1 MTSSLRFWRKQR
13 GISQTALARKIGV
26 DQPAI
31 SGFENGDKEPTA
43 ESWELIASTLNI
55 PVDVLFAPPPISFGG
70 TTDTVIQRTTSE
82 SPSADG
88 VKSRKARRPQGFGRV
103 TFLTPSQARVKMQL
117 RKTIK
122 LSDEEWDG
130 VEVFVELPCE
140 DDPDAIREAK
150 AEAVKYCQD
159 FIEEEIG
166 RITQD
171 YINQFNRVIVEKVES
186 GEESGIFENTSRSQ

>member
-1 MTSSLRFWRKQR
+1 MTNSLRFWRKLR

-26 DQPAI
+26 EQPII
-31 SGFENGDKEPTA
+31 SWFETGDKDPTA
-43 ESWELIASTLNI
+43 ETWEQLASTLDVPI
-55 PVDVLFAPPPISFGG
+55 DVLFAPPPISFGG
-70 TTDTVIQRTTSE
+70 TTDAIIERTTSE
-82 SPSADG
+82 APNVDG
-88 VKSRKARRPQGFGRV
+88 KKSRKARRSQGFGRV

-150 AEAVKYCQD
+150 TEAVKYCQD

-166 RITQD
+166 RIIQEDT
-171 YINQFNRVIVEKVES
+171 IRFNRALVERVEN
-186 GEESGIFENTSRSQ
+186 GEVSGIPEDTSRG